1 MTNMPVLDKNSGIP
15 NLLSAKGTKPVSS
28 PGENFD
34 SVLKQTNGTKAESP
48 SPEKKEKAS
57 NATEP
62 AEETKGTALRD
73 KLNGKDKAEETKAAE
88 TEKDVTGTEDIEED
102 VEALEKAGG
111 EMAAALAAQL
121 NIPEEAIREAMDSL
135 QMSDVSLL
143 QPENV
148 KELMIHLTEGADNMS
163 MLTDGE
169 FYDSVTQA
177 LETLDS
183 ILEDAMKET
192 GMDSGELKALAEQL
206 DKQAASG
213 EVPKQAIQEAVAEA
227 VSDMQSAEDGKQE
240 NPVKFPAEKPE
251 LTENA
256 RTELAAP
263 REASRHESRGSENSN
278 AFAQDHFNFQ
288 NPAANTQMQAER
300 MMEAESPLPT
310 ASPQE
315 IMDQIM
321 DYMKVSVKPELTDLQ
336 MQLHPESLGNLHI
349 HISSR
354 EGALTAQFTAQNETV
369 KAVLESQM
377 MELKQNLEEQG
388 VKVEAVEVTVAQYSL
403 DREPEGDN
411 ASSEQGQKQKKGIR
425 NLNVGELDLEDEEL
439 TEEEKLAAEMMKS
452 EGSTISYMA

>member
-1 MTNMPVLDKNSGIP
+1 MTNMPVLDKNLGMP

-48 SPEKKEKAS
+48 SPEKKAEVS

-62 AEETKGTALRD
+62 ADETKGTALRD
-73 KLNGKDKAEETKAAE
+73 KLNGKDKAEETTAAK
-88 TEKDVTGTEDIEED
+88 TEEDAAGTEDIADD
-102 VEALEKAGG
+102 VEILEKAGG

-121 NIPEEAIREAMDSL
+121 NIPEETIREAMDNL
-135 QMSDVSLL
+135 HMSEVSLL
-143 QPENV
+143 EPENV
-148 KELMIHLTEGADNMS
+148 KELMIHLTEGADSMS

-177 LETLDS
+177 LETLDG
-183 ILEDAMKET
+183 ILENAMKET
-192 GMDSGELKALAEQL
+192 NMNPEEFKALAEQL
-206 DKQAASG
+206 EQQAVSG
-213 EVPKQAIQEAVAEA
+213 KAPEQVIKEAVAET
-227 VSDMQSAEDGKQE
+227 VSNMQPVEAEKQE
-240 NPVKFPAEKPE
+240 SPVKLPVEKPE

-256 RTELAAP
+256 RTELTAP
-263 REASRHESRGSENSN
+263 KEAPRHESRGNENSN
-278 AFAQDHFNFQ
+278 TFAQDHFNFQ

-300 MMEAESPLPT
+300 MMEAESPLPI

-354 EGALTAQFTAQNETV
+354 EGVLTAQFTAQNETV
-369 KAVLESQM
+369 RAVLESQM
-377 MELKQNLEEQG
+377 MELRQNLEEQG
-388 VKVEAVEVTVAQYSL
+388 IKVEAVEVTVAQYSL

-411 ASSEQGQKQKKGIR
+411 ASSGQEQKPKKGVK
-425 NLNVGELDLEDEEL
+425 NLNLGELDLEDEEL

>member
-1 MTNMPVLDKNSGIP
+1 MTNMPVLDKNLGMP
-15 NLLSAKGTKPVSS
+15 NLLSAKGTKTVSS
-28 PGENFD
+28 PGENFN

-57 NATEP
+57 NAAEP
-62 AEETKGTALRD
+62 ADETKGTALRD
-73 KLNGKDKAEETKAAE
+73 KLNGKDKAEETTAAK
-88 TEKDVTGTEDIEED
+88 TEKDAAGTEDIADDAEI
-102 VEALEKAGG
+102 LEKAGG

-121 NIPEEAIREAMDSL
+121 NIPEEAIREAMDNL
-135 QMSDVSLL
+135 QMSEVSLL
-143 QPENV
+143 EPENV
-148 KELMIHLTEGADNMS
+148 KALMIHLTEGADSMS

-177 LETLDS
+177 LETLDG

-192 GMDSGELKALAEQL
+192 GMDPEEFKALAEQL
-206 DKQAASG
+206 EQ
-213 EVPKQAIQEAVAEA
+213 QA
-227 VSDMQSAEDGKQE
+227 VSTKTPESAIKDAAAEIASNMRPVEDGKQE
-240 NPVKFPAEKPE
+240 SPVKLPAEKPE

-256 RTELAAP
+256 RTELTAP
-263 REASRHESRGSENSN
+263 KEAPRHESRGNENSN
-278 AFAQDHFNFQ
+278 TFAQDHFHFQ
-288 NPAANTQMQAER
+288 NPAANAQMQAER
-300 MMEAESPLPT
+300 MMEAESPLPV

-354 EGALTAQFTAQNETV
+354 EGVLTAQFTAQNETV
-369 KAVLESQM
+369 RAVLESQM
-377 MELKQNLEEQG
+377 MELRQNLEEQG

-411 ASSEQGQKQKKGIR
+411 ASSGQEQKPKKGVK
-425 NLNVGELDLEDEEL
+425 NLNLGELDLEDEEL
-439 TEEEKLAAEMMKS
+439 TEEEKLEAEMMKS